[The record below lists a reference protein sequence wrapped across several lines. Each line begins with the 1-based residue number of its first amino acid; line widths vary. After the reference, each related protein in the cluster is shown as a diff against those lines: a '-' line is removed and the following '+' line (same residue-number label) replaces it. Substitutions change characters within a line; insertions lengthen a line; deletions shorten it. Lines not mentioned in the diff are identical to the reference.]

1 MSTPITPIQVASTI
15 SETGRVTRRDR
26 GLTSLGGILASLSAG
41 QEGTMNL
48 FDAGPTLLVEA
59 ILESTVDIRQ
69 ALLVVRCQLRE
80 EDALDDLVG
89 LWHQRLW
96 RYTRTLVPSD
106 EAANEA
112 IQNVWLRIL
121 RGLPALRAPELFPSW
136 AYRIAYRAAMD
147 QLRMKYADAL
157 KEPLEDDV
165 DGGRNT
171 EVELERKLDVEKLY
185 VALAEL
191 PLMERNVLSLFYLEE
206 LSLVEISGV
215 VDAPVGT
222 VKSRLFRARR
232 MLRKVM
238 NHA

>member
-1 MSTPITPIQVASTI
+1 M
-15 SETGRVTRRDR
+15 
-26 GLTSLGGILASLSAG
+26 
-41 QEGTMNL
+41 
-48 FDAGPTLLVEA
+48 
-59 ILESTVDIRQ
+59 
-69 ALLVVRCQLRE
+69 VRCQLRE
-80 EDALDDLVG
+80 DDALDDLVA

-96 RYTRTLVPSD
+96 RYTRTMLPTD

-121 RGLPALRAPELFPSW
+121 RGLPALRTPELFPAW

-157 KEPLEDDV
+157 KEPLEDDLE
-165 DGGRNT
+165 GGRDT
-171 EVELERKLDVEKLY
+171 EVEFERKIEVEMLHA
-185 VALAEL
+185 ALTEL
-191 PLMERNVLSLFYLEE
+191 PLLERNVLSLFYLQE

-232 MLRKVM
+232 MLREVM